1 MLDPQFVLDDAA
13 RERLLSR
20 FGDGAREWCAALPGL
35 VERCCGRW
43 QLRLEQAQSGSTSRV
58 YFGSQGGRR
67 EVVLKL
73 TPDPPIARDEATAL
87 RAWAGSPH
95 AVTLLDADPERGAL
109 LLERLRPGTKLWDEE
124 GLPPTRQMADL
135 LTGLRAGPANLAGQ
149 LPDLSE
155 RIEFIFGLIRQRR
168 TGPRVAPLVAPDL
181 VTRAHELARTL
192 ASTGPTAVV
201 HGDLHLANILTA
213 RLPRRL
219 VAIDPRPCRGDAT
232 FDAVDWV
239 IARATPGPGQ
249 QVDQRIEELCGLVR
263 GLDAGRL
270 WSWCRAS
277 AVIIAVQRLHHRPAD
292 QSIPFLLQLAARAL
306 REMWPD
312 RDQPGTLG

>member
-20 FGDGAREWCAALPGL
+20 FGDGAREWCAELPGL
-35 VERCCGRW
+35 VEHCCSRW

-58 YFGSQGGRR
+58 YFGSQRGQPQRR

-73 TPDPPIARDEATAL
+73 TPDPAIAREEAIAL
-87 RAWAGSPH
+87 RAWAASPH
-95 AVTLLDADPERGAL
+95 AVTLLDADPDRGAL

-124 GLPPTRQMADL
+124 VLPPTGQMADL
-135 LTGLRAGPANLAGQ
+135 LTGLRADSGNLTGQ
-149 LPDLSE
+149 LPDLSQ
-155 RIEFIFGLIRQRR
+155 RIEFIFGLIRRR
-168 TGPRVAPLVAPDL
+168 LTGPRVAPLITPDL
-181 VTRAHELARTL
+181 VTRGHELARTL

-213 RLPRRL
+213 LPRRL
-219 VAIDPRPCRGDAT
+219 VAIDPRPCLGDPT

-239 IARATPGPGQ
+239 IARATTGPASQ
-249 QVDQRIEELCGLVR
+249 QVDQRIEELCGLVP

-270 WSWCRAS
+270 WSWCQAS
-277 AVIIAVQRLHHRPAD
+277 AVIIAVQRLHRRPAD
-292 QSIPFLLQLAARAL
+292 ESIPFLLQLAGAL
-306 REMWPD
+306 
-312 RDQPGTLG
+312 G